1 MTNTRNFSRK
11 EGVIALAHEGKT
23 PEEIAHALQITPAS
37 VMRWFR
43 RLGFQRNI
51 HAIRKQHDEWTSQG
65 CAEGKTD
72 GQIAKEHPGLT
83 RDLVRTARLRLGLPA
98 TQKHLRLEPETRA
111 ELRQMIQAGADKA
124 TIMEYFGIGETTY
137 YAYKRQKAQKR

>member
-1 MTNTRNFSRK
+1 MVSSPGFSARDPT
-11 EGVIALAHEGKT
+11 V
-23 PEEIAHALQITPAS
+23 
-37 VMRWFR
+37 
-43 RLGFQRNI
+43 
-51 HAIRKQHDEWTSQG
+51 RKQHDEWTKRG
-65 CAEGKTD
+65 YAEGKTD